1 MKRLLA
7 TLKIGASMVT
17 VLGWTVG
24 ALGVVAWVAGFVWGW
39 QEMMVIAGGS
49 LLLGAIAVA
58 LTLGRLDLSS
68 TIEVSPSR
76 VVVGE
81 RAAGA
86 LTVTNKRSRTARGLR
101 VEMPVGKAIAAYSLA
116 SLKGGDATDELFIVP
131 TNRRAVISVGP
142 VATVKGDPLGLMRRT
157 ETWGGVEEIYVHP
170 KTVPLSTMAAGL
182 IRDMEGQATPQLS
195 PSDVA
200 FHTLREYVA
209 GDDRRHIHWKSSA
222 KIGNLMVRQYV
233 DTRRSHVAVLLSID
247 LDDYADADEFELG
260 VSCAASAAMQAL
272 RDEQTLSLFAGG
284 RQLVAENPKR
294 MLDRF
299 SAIEATRGAGGLD
312 HALTAAR
319 TLAADASVAVLC
331 VGSAVPIA
339 NVRRS
344 ATRMSL
350 DATGIVLRAD
360 FEAKPGYQVIGTT
373 KFVNVPALDALGRG
387 VAAVIS

>member
-1 MKRLLA
+1 MKQLLA

-17 VLGWTVG
+17 VLGWTVA

-68 TIEVSPSR
+68 MIEVSPSR

-86 LTVTNKRSRTARGLR
+86 LTVTNKRLRTARGLR

-116 SLKGGDATDELFIVP
+116 SLKGGEATDELFIVP

-142 VATVKGDPLGLMRRT
+142 VATVKGDPLGMMRRT
-157 ETWGGVEEIYVHP
+157 ETWSGVEEIYVHP

-247 LDDYADADEFELG
+247 LDDYADEDEFELG

-312 HALTAAR
+312 AALTAAR

-344 ATRMSL
+344 ATRVSL
-350 DATGIVLRAD
+350 DATGVVLRAD

>member
-1 MKRLLA
+1 
-7 TLKIGASMVT
+7 MVT